1 MDIQNLGS
9 IGEFVS
15 GIAVIISLVY
25 LAQQIRSSSR
35 ATRFDS
41 HMKLRLLT
49 AESQKNLTDPQKAK
63 IFREGLNDPDS
74 LTEDERTSFFSMMYM
89 MVNIA
94 DARLVYERTSR
105 DHDAYKAEADPITF
119 FGNTPG
125 FQRWWVSAKRT
136 YNAEMIAHVES
147 RLGSSSSTDT

>member
-15 GIAVIISLVY
+15 GIAVIVSLVY

-41 HMKLRLLT
+41 HMKMRLLT
-49 AESQKNLTDPQKAK
+49 AESQKNLTEPHRAK

-74 LTEDERTSFFSMMYM
+74 LTEDERISFFSMMYM

-94 DARLVYERTSR
+94 DARLVYERTSK
-105 DHDAYKAEADPITF
+105 DHDAYKAEADTITF

-125 FQRWWVSAKRT
+125 FQRWWANAQRT
-136 YNAEMIAHVES
+136 YNADMIAHVES

>member
-1 MDIQNLGS
+1 MDIQNLGN

-35 ATRFDS
+35 APRFDS
-41 HMKLRLLT
+41 HMKIRLLT

-74 LTEDERTSFFSMMYM
+74 LTEDERTSFFSMIYM

-94 DARLVYERTSR
+94 DARLVYESTSR

-125 FQRWWVSAKRT
+125 FQRWWVNAKRT

-147 RLGSSSSTDT
+147 HFSSSSVADT

>member
-1 MDIQNLGS
+1 MDIENLGS

-49 AESQKNLTDPQKAK
+49 AESQKNLKIVTDAYSRGALTILDLLDAQNVALISEERAANSTYKFLIDFMNLQRAVGTFDLLSTPSEIAV
-63 IFREGLNDPDS
+63 FRE
-74 LTEDERTSFFSMMYM
+74 
-89 MVNIA
+89 
-94 DARLVYERTSR
+94 RLKNFVTGE
-105 DHDAYKAEADPITF
+105 KPKKE
-119 FGNTPG
+119 
-125 FQRWWVSAKRT
+125 K
-136 YNAEMIAHVES
+136 
-147 RLGSSSSTDT
+147 

>member
-1 MDIQNLGS
+1 MDIQILGS

-63 IFREGLNDPDS
+63 IFREGLNDPDT

-94 DARLVYERTSR
+94 DARLVYESTSR
-105 DHDAYKAEADPITF
+105 DHDA
-119 FGNTPG
+119 
-125 FQRWWVSAKRT
+125 
-136 YNAEMIAHVES
+136 
-147 RLGSSSSTDT
+147 

>member
-25 LAQQIRSSSR
+25 LTKEIRSSSR

-49 AESQKNLTDPQKAK
+49 AESQKNLTHPQKAK
-63 IFREGLNDPDS
+63 IFREGLEDSDS

-125 FQRWWVSAKRT
+125 FQRWWVNAKRT